1 MLRSPCMLFFPLIIG
16 LAGFLSLQ
24 AVAADPEKSIFD
36 FDDVPAA
43 TQPSPAPAVNPKVN
57 PPVQP
62 PATLPTQPAATVAIQ
77 PDRAVVRLSPPGAA
91 VQADLLKMVREI
103 FEKQYA
109 ATARDSRQALA
120 RNLLLEAS
128 KIRKNHAARFV
139 LLKESLEVAVVAADV
154 GLCSQAL
161 EALDRFFTV
170 DVASI
175 SQDAAIRVLRQ
186 APPDDPAVV
195 AWVADVA
202 GQLVAAEQY
211 DSARKLAAMALTRPA
226 ARKNESVLARLKAA
240 QSAVDEYEKVK
251 PALAVLKTKP
261 DDPAANLTAG
271 RFLILIR
278 VDWPAGLSHLAKC
291 DKPKIKEAAT
301 HDLAKPAGSAEQFDV
316 AGLWWALARED
327 VALQAR
333 FEERAAHWY
342 TQARPQ
348 LEELKRALAEKR
360 IADVTARASSS
371 GISVVRTP
379 AGGDIK
385 LPGKSTPVAQPARE
399 LTLDLG
405 NKITLKVVRIP
416 AGRFV
421 MGSPETEK
429 GRDKGETQHEVTITK
444 PFYVGVTEV
453 TQEQYAAVMESTPS
467 HLPDKTDPVHY
478 LTWDEAAAFCRKLS
492 QITGK
497 TVRLPTEAEWE
508 YAARNE
514 DKDVDKYAWH
524 DRNSDKQ
531 VHPVGQKN
539 PNAWGLY
546 DMQGNLWEWCQDWY
560 ADYPNGPAT
569 DPTGP
574 ATGDKRVLRGGSY
587 GSRWGDC
594 RPANRSCNVPG
605 HRNARHGFRVV
616 VVVGAE

>member
-1 MLRSPCMLFFPLIIG
+1 MKTSWLLLIV
-16 LAGFLSLQ
+16 LAGLVSLQ
-24 AVAADPEKSIFD
+24 VAAADPGKSIFD
-36 FDDVPAA
+36 FDDVPAT
-43 TQPSPAPAVNPKVN
+43 TQPSPAPAANPRIDPKVT
-57 PPVQP
+57 PPVRV
-62 PATLPTQPAATVAIQ
+62 PATLPTPPVAPIEIQGDPAVG
-77 PDRAVVRLSPPGAA
+77 PVRLSPPGAA

-109 ATARDSRQALA
+109 ATARDSRQMLA
-120 RNLLLEAS
+120 RNLLVEAS

-154 GLCSQAL
+154 SLCSQAL
-161 EALDRFFTV
+161 EALDRFFTI

-211 DSARKLAAMALTRPA
+211 DSARKLAAMAIMRPA

-278 VDWPAGLSHLAKC
+278 ADWPAGLSHLAKC

-301 HDLAKPAGSAEQFDV
+301 RDLANPAGSAEQFDV
-316 AGLWWALARED
+316 AGLWWTQARED

-342 TQARPQ
+342 AQARPQ

-360 IADVTARASSS
+360 IADVAARTTPS
-371 GISVVRTP
+371 GTPVVLAP
-379 AGGDIK
+379 AGG
-385 LPGKSTPVAQPARE
+385 GTTSGRE

-405 NKITLKVVRIP
+405 NKVTMKLVLIP
-416 AGRFV
+416 AGKFL

-429 GRDKGETQHEVTITK
+429 GRSKDEAQHEVTISK
-444 PFYVGVTEV
+444 PFHLGVTEV
-453 TQEQYAAVMESTPS
+453 TQEQYETVMGNNPSAFKGKTNPVENVSWNDAVE
-467 HLPDKTDPVHY
+467 
-478 LTWDEAAAFCRKLS
+478 FCKKVS
-492 QITGK
+492 AKTGK

-508 YAARNE
+508 YACRAGTAGQHAGKSDGMGWLE
-514 DKDVDKYAWH
+514 G
-524 DRNSDKQ
+524 NSGKST
-531 VHPVGQKN
+531 HSVGQKQA
-539 PNAWGLY
+539 NAWGLY
-546 DMQGNLWEWCQDWY
+546 DMHGNVWEWCEDGY
-560 ADYPNGPAT
+560 GEYPAGAANDPKGL
-569 DPTGP
+569 PTG
-574 ATGDKRVLRGGSY
+574 TDRVLRGGS
-587 GSRWGDC
+587 WGNSSQDC
-594 RPANRSCNVPG
+594 RSARRFRFAPV
-605 HRNARHGFRVV
+605 HRYYRLGFRV
-616 VVVGAE
+616 ALETR